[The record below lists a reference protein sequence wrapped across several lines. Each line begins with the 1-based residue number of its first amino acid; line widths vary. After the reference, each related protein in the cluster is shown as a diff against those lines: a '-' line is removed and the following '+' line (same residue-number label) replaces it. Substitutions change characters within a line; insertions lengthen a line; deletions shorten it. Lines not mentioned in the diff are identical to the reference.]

1 MREGSILAPH
11 KVLDAE
17 TRDRG
22 LVMLTR
28 EVVFSTTC
36 DSLIGGVIVTAF
48 ALHLGASNEVIG
60 AIAALTFWRDLLQ
73 GPAVMLVQKLR
84 ARKLIAVVGS
94 LVSALAPVLM
104 LGLAFSP
111 ASDRTRLALVA
122 VVALYGGASAFAG
135 CAWSGWVRDMVPGD
149 RRGRFFGRRST
160 LGSATALVAGLCAA
174 WLLEQTPEGTADRA
188 AAFAGLFALA
198 FVAQL
203 LSAAALS
210 RVPEP
215 MMPPAG
221 AGAWRLIPMLRRVLA
236 DEKFRRWIRFLASW
250 KFAVNLAQPFFTVFF
265 LSQLGFG
272 MAFVMALALIT
283 QFATLLTLARWGQLA
298 DRFTDK
304 SVLNVAAPTFI
315 LCIAGMILA
324 SQLESRTLVGAYLV
338 LLHVVMGVA
347 SAGVSLATGNMIMKI
362 SPRGQSEAY
371 LSANALISS
380 VAAGLAPLLGGFCAD
395 VFASREFALTL
406 QWVGPNYQ
414 GEFARLSLRA
424 WDFYFLLSALFGLY
438 ALHRLAMVQEEGEL
452 MGREML
458 RGMRERAQQASRRLL
473 GFGVGS
479 SGDVE
484 ADLAEAAET
493 ARPRRRKRIKAG
505 SA

>member
-1 MREGSILAPH
+1 MREGSFLAPR
-11 KVLDAE
+11 KALDEA

-36 DSLIGGVIVTAF
+36 DSLVGGVIVTAF

-73 GPAVMLVQKLR
+73 GPAVMLVQKVR
-84 ARKLIAVVGS
+84 ARKAIAVVGS
-94 LVSALAPVLM
+94 LVSATAPLLM
-104 LGLAFSP
+104 LGLAFSG
-111 ASDRTRLALVA
+111 ASDRTHLALIA
-122 VVALYGGASAFAG
+122 IIALYGGASAFAG
-135 CAWSGWVRDMVPGD
+135 CAWSGWVRDMVPDD

-160 LGSATALVAGLCAA
+160 LGTVTALVAGLCAA
-174 WLLEQTPEGTADRA
+174 WLLEQTPEGSADRA
-188 AAFAGLFALA
+188 AAFAGLFGLA
-198 FVAQL
+198 FLAQL
-203 LSAAALS
+203 LSAAALA

-221 AGAWRLIPMLRRVLA
+221 AAAWRLIPMLREVWA
-236 DEKFRRWIRFLASW
+236 DEKFRSWIRFLANW

-265 LSQLGFG
+265 LTQLGFG
-272 MAFVMALALIT
+272 MAFVMALSLIT

-298 DRFTDK
+298 DRFKDK

-324 SQLESRTLVGAYLV
+324 SQFESKTYAGAYLV
-338 LLHVVMGVA
+338 LLHLVMGVA

-362 SPRGQSEAY
+362 SPRGASESY
-371 LSANALISS
+371 LAANALISS
-380 VAAGLAPLLGGFCAD
+380 VAAGLAPLIGGFCAEF
-395 VFASREFALTL
+395 FASREFALTL

-424 WDFYFLLSALFGLY
+424 WDFYFLLSALYGLY
-438 ALHRLAMVQEEGEL
+438 ALHRLGMVHEEGEL
-452 MGREML
+452 MGRQML
-458 RGMRERAQQASRRLL
+458 RGMHQRAQEASRRLL

-484 ADLAEAAET
+484 ADLEAAAEMP
-493 ARPRRRKRIKAG
+493 RPSRRRAR
-505 SA
+505 